1 MHYDLLFKVNTL
13 VSLIKPKPLIK
24 ALKKTTKFN
33 NKIYSKI
40 LSNLGDIIIKNIYD
54 IF

>member
-13 VSLIKPKPLIK
+13 VSLIKPKP
-24 ALKKTTKFN
+24 LKKTTKFN

>member
-1 MHYDLLFKVNTL
+1 M
-13 VSLIKPKPLIK
+13 IK

-40 LSNLGDIIIKNIYD
+40 LSNLGDIINENIYD